1 MFILCVYYTHADTR
15 TLKAVLNYKWIF
27 PAHKSRRKFAVTAPN
42 NLALLTL
49 AGGRRHPGC
58 AAPTA
63 QPGLPVSHPV
73 PKTFAA
79 EVRAGAA
86 AAPGNS
92 SGVLAV
98 TER

>member
-1 MFILCVYYTHADTR
+1 MFILYIYYIHADTR
-15 TLKAVLNYKWIF
+15 TLKAVLNSKWIF
-27 PAHKSRRKFAVTAPN
+27 PAHKSQRKFAVTATN
-42 NLALLTL
+42 NPALPTL
-49 AGGRRHPGC
+49 AGGRRLPGC

-63 QPGLPVSHPV
+63 QPGLPASHPD

-92 SGVLAV
+92 SGVLAI
-98 TER
+98 T

>member
-1 MFILCVYYTHADTR
+1 MFILYIYYTHADTR

-27 PAHKSRRKFAVTAPN
+27 PAHKPRRKFAVTAPN

-63 QPGLPVSHPV
+63 QQGLPVSHPV

-98 TER
+98 T